1 MDNDKITEARENRS
15 LMIAL
20 GVIIVALIIVSII
33 GFLFINK
40 PAEIIQGQV
49 EGTTVKVSGMLPGRV
64 TDIYAREGDTVKAG
78 DTLIHIHSSVAYA
91 KLMQA
96 EAMES
101 AATAQNR
108 KVYSGT
114 RSQIVQSAYDLW
126 QQAIA
131 ASTIAKK
138 TYDRMESLYSQNV
151 VSEQKRDE
159 AFAAYQAATAAENA
173 AHSQYLMAKEGAQP
187 EDRAS
192 AEAMV
197 GVARGGVQEVEAL
210 LDDQY
215 LTAPCDGIIS
225 EIYPEQGELVALGA
239 PLMSVL
245 KHDDRWVTFNVREE
259 MLQRF
264 AMGSEIEI
272 QVPALGDNTLTAKIY
287 YVGDMGDY
295 AVWRSTKSTG
305 EWDSR
310 TFKIKAR
317 FEDPIPGLRPGMT
330 AIFKK

>member
-1 MDNDKITEARENRS
+1 MGKDNLTETRENRS

-20 GVIIVALIIVSII
+20 GVIIIALIILAIV
-33 GFLFINK
+33 GFMFLNK
-40 PAEIIQGQV
+40 PSEIIQGQV

-64 TDIYAREGDTVKAG
+64 TTIYVKEGDTIKMG
-78 DTLIHIHSSVAYA
+78 DTLIHIHSSLVAA
-91 KLMQA
+91 RLSQA
-96 EAMES
+96 EAMEN
-101 AATAQNR
+101 AAVAQNK
-108 KVYSGT
+108 KVDGGT
-114 RSQIVQSAYDLW
+114 RTQIVQSTYDLW

-131 ASTIAKK
+131 ASTLAKK

-159 AFAAYQAATAAENA
+159 AFAAYQAAMAAENA

-192 AEAMV
+192 AQAMV
-197 GVARGGVQEVEAL
+197 GVAQGGVQEVEAL

-215 LTAPCDGIIS
+215 LTAPCNGIVS
-225 EIYPEQGELVALGA
+225 QIYPELGELVALGA
-239 PLMSVL
+239 PLMNLL
-245 KHDDRWVTFNVREE
+245 KEHEYWVTFNVREKL
-259 MLQRF
+259 LQDLT
-264 AMGSEIEI
+264 MGKTIKVLI
-272 QVPALGDNTLTAKIY
+272 PAIGDNTFDAKIY
-287 YVGDMGDY
+287 YIGDMGEY

-317 FEDPIPGLRPGMT
+317 FEKPISNLRPGMT
-330 AIFKK
+330 AIIK